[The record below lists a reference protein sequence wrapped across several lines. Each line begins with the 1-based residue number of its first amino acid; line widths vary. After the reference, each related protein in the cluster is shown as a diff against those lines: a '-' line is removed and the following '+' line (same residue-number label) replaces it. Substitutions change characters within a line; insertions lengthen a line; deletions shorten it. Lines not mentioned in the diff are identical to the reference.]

1 MKTHP
6 TKGYMIPEV
15 VPLEEVSI
23 IIDTWNVGQSR
34 HNPQVFS
41 IDVEFRREVSD
52 LNKEFYGLTPAQFDR
67 LMITLQNSNEW
78 VGSVDPTHGIYVRD
92 RGRHPDLN
100 ATCMIVNF
108 KRKE

>member
-15 VPLEEVSI
+15 TPLEEVSI

-41 IDVEFRREVSD
+41 IDVEFRREVND
-52 LNKEFYGLTPAQFDR
+52 LNKEFHGLTPSQFDR
-67 LMITLQNSNEW
+67 LMKALQNSDEW
-78 VGSVDPTHGIYVRD
+78 IGSVDPVNGIYVRD
-92 RGRHPDLN
+92 QGVTSILN
-100 ATCMIVNF
+100 STCLIVNF